1 MALKP
6 GRNTAGNTVGVV
18 VVVEVL
24 RIIGWHLWR
33 LRGERTEM
41 KTQKTWPK

>member
-6 GRNTAGNTVGVV
+6 GRNTAAVTVGVV
-18 VVVEVL
+18 VGVL

-33 LRGERTEM
+33 LRGECTEM
-41 KTQKTWPK
+41 NTQKTRSK